1 MKKASRAKRSTIFK
15 RAEAYVK
22 EYRAGEADLVR
33 LKREAKLKGGF
44 YVEPEA
50 KLIFVVRLRGI
61 NQVHPKTKKI
71 LQLLRLRQI
80 NNGVFVRANKAT
92 MNMLRRV
99 EPYVMYGFPNLKTAR
114 TPPPRPLRSR
124 APCFSPAVL
133 LRTRGAQAC
142 FIFFGGSPTSARAP
156 AAPTDSQQKSP
167 TDSQVKE
174 LVYKRGYGK
183 VNKQRIPLTDNS
195 VIEGVLGK
203 HGIICIEDLVHE
215 IVTVGPHFKAR
226 RSGDP
231 PPCLGC
237 AAPRACRPPAAPGPP
252 PSPAPPPRRCAGG
265 EQLPVALQAVLP
277 AGRPEEEA
285 QPLHRGWR
293 RRQPR
298 GEDQRARPPDE
309 LVAAPKPVQLG
320 RSLARVVN
328 FLFVQKLHRKRHSR
342 T

>member
-142 FIFFGGSPTSARAP
+142 LIFFEEALLLPVRLP
-156 AAPTDSQQKSP
+156 PQ
-167 TDSQVKE
+167 
-174 LVYKRGYGK
+174 
-183 VNKQRIPLTDNS
+183 LTPSKN
-195 VIEGVLGK
+195 
-203 HGIICIEDLVHE
+203 
-215 IVTVGPHFKAR
+215 
-226 RSGDP
+226 
-231 PPCLGC
+231 
-237 AAPRACRPPAAPGPP
+237 RPPI
-252 PSPAPPPRRCAGG
+252 RR
-265 EQLPVALQAVLP
+265 
-277 AGRPEEEA
+277 
-285 QPLHRGWR
+285 
-293 RRQPR
+293 
-298 GEDQRARPPDE
+298 
-309 LVAAPKPVQLG
+309 
-320 RSLARVVN
+320 
-328 FLFVQKLHRKRHSR
+328 
-342 T
+342 